1 MLFSIYF
8 VFVLFIHTATADTFP
23 QDVKI
28 QVFRKDNQ
36 EQLGWLFTQMPG
48 GKLFSYA
55 KDKNSATAYTLSLL
69 DNIPGQ
75 LQVGNGA
82 LPSL

>member
-28 QVFRKDNQ
+28 QVFRKDNH
-36 EQLGWLFTQMPG
+36 ELLGWLSTPSVG
-48 GKLFSYA
+48 GTLFSYQ

>member
-28 QVFRKDNQ
+28 QVFRKDNR
-36 EQLGWLFTQMPG
+36 EQIGWLSTLMDG
-48 GKLFSYA
+48 GTWFSYQ
-55 KDKNSATAYTLSLL
+55 KDKNSATAYTLTLL
-69 DNIPGQ
+69 DDIPGQ